1 MDIKGLKKMI
11 KEVMGEKSIL
21 LSKPSIITEASYSRI
36 KDKIEN
42 KKIPFVM
49 ITAFRGTESKDE
61 NLRRQR
67 ELEMQVSAEGYPFT
81 KMPGSGYV
89 EDPEEEGGEPV
100 EVKENS
106 VLVWD
111 ESIPGKDSKDVS
123 LFDLAKTL
131 AQKYNQDSFIFGK
144 KLKDDEGQSEMSIRM
159 YDKAGSPMTQSWAGP
174 WSSVKQ
180 VDDDDLFWSTLGS
193 KKAKL
198 VKMQEKYQNMPV
210 RTREDA
216 MKKQYY
222 LTALKEAL
230 KRFE

>member
-111 ESIPGKDSKDVS
+111 ESRPGKDSKDVS

>member
-1 MDIKGLKKMI
+1 MIQEAIKDSD
-11 KEVMGEKSIL
+11 VL
-21 LSKPSIITEASYSRI
+21 LARPNLITEASYSRI

-49 ITAFRGTESKDE
+49 ITAFRGSETKGE

-67 ELEMQVSAEGYPFT
+67 ELEMRVSAEGYPFT

-106 VLVWD
+106 ILIWD
-111 ESIPGKDSKDVS
+111 EGMPTSDSKDVS
-123 LFDLAKTL
+123 LYELAKTL
-131 AQKYNQDSFIFGK
+131 AQAYNQDSFIFGK
-144 KLKDDEGQSEMSIRM
+144 KVKDDDGQSEMSIRM
-159 YDKAGSPMTQSWAGP
+159 YDKSGSPMSQSWAGP
-174 WSSVKQ
+174 WTSVKQ

-198 VKMQEKYQNMPV
+198 VEMQKKYQKMTV
-210 RTREDA
+210 KSREQA
-216 MKKQYY
+216 MEKQYY
-222 LTALKEAL
+222 LTAIKDAL

>member
-1 MDIKGLKKMI
+1 MDIKGLKNMI
-11 KEVMGEKSIL
+11 KEAMEEKSVL
-21 LSKPSIITEASYSRI
+21 LSKPSLITEASYSRI

-49 ITAFRGTESKDE
+49 ITAFRGSESKDE

-67 ELEMQVSAEGYPFT
+67 ELEMRVSREGYPFT

-89 EDPEEEGGEPV
+89 EDPEEKGDDPV

-106 VLVWD
+106 ILIWD
-111 ESIPGKDSKDVS
+111 EARPGRDSKDIS
-123 LFDLAKTL
+123 LYELAKSL
-131 AQKYNQDSFIFGK
+131 SQKYNQDSFIFGK
-144 KLKDDEGQSEMSIRM
+144 KVQDDDGQAEMSIRM
-159 YDKAGSPMTQSWAGP
+159 YDKSGSPMSQSWAGP

-198 VKMQEKYQNMPV
+198 VEMQKKYQKMTV
-210 RTREDA
+210 KSREQA
-216 MKKQYY
+216 MEKQYY
-222 LTALKEAL
+222 LTAIKDAL

>member
-11 KEVMGEKSIL
+11 VEAIKDNSVL
-21 LSKPSIITEASYSRI
+21 LAKPNLITEASYSRI
-36 KDKIEN
+36 KDKIEY
-42 KKIPFVM
+42 KKIPFAM
-49 ITAFRGTESKDE
+49 ITAFRGGETKKE

-67 ELEMQVSAEGYPFT
+67 ELEMRVSGEGYPFT

-89 EDPEEEGGEPV
+89 EDPEEEGDDPV

-106 VLVWD
+106 ILIWD
-111 ESIPGKDSKDVS
+111 EFRPGRDSKDVS
-123 LFDLAKTL
+123 LFELSKSL

-144 KLKDDEGQSEMSIRM
+144 RVKDDDGQAEMSIRM
-159 YDKAGSPMTQSWAGP
+159 FDKGGSPMSQSWAGP

-180 VDDDDLFWSTLGS
+180 IDNDDLFWSTLGS

-198 VKMQEKYQNMPV
+198 VEMQQKYEKMTVKS
-210 RTREDA
+210 REQA
-216 MKKQYY
+216 MEKQYY
-222 LTALKEAL
+222 LTAIRDAL

>member
-11 KEVMGEKSIL
+11 QEAMGEKSIL
-21 LSKPSIITEASYSRI
+21 LSKPSLITEASYSRI

-111 ESIPGKDSKDVS
+111 ESRPGKDSKDVS

-198 VKMQEKYQNMPV
+198 VKMQEKYQNMTV

>member
-11 KEVMGEKSIL
+11 KEAMEEKSVL
-21 LSKPSIITEASYSRI
+21 LSKPSLITEASYSRI

-49 ITAFRGTESKDE
+49 ITAFRGSESKEE

-67 ELEMQVSAEGYPFT
+67 ELEMRVSGEGYPFT

-89 EDPEEEGGEPV
+89 EDPEEEGEEPV

-106 VLVWD
+106 ILIWD
-111 ESIPGKDSKDVS
+111 EARPGKDSKDVS
-123 LFDLAKTL
+123 LYELAKSL

-144 KLKDDEGQSEMSIRM
+144 KVLDDAGQAEMSIRM
-159 YDKAGSPMTQSWAGP
+159 YDKAGAPMTQSWAGP

-198 VKMQEKYQNMPV
+198 VEMQQKYQNMSV
-210 RTREDA
+210 KTREDA

-222 LTALKEAL
+222 LTALKDAL

>member
-1 MDIKGLKKMI
+1 M
-11 KEVMGEKSIL
+11 
-21 LSKPSIITEASYSRI
+21 R
-36 KDKIEN
+36 
-42 KKIPFVM
+42 
-49 ITAFRGTESKDE
+49 
-61 NLRRQR
+61 
-67 ELEMQVSAEGYPFT
+67 VSGEGYPFT

-106 VLVWD
+106 VLIWD

-123 LFDLAKTL
+123 LFDLAKAL

>member
-11 KEVMGEKSIL
+11 VEALRDNTVL
-21 LSKPSIITEASYSRI
+21 LAKPNLITEASYSRI
-36 KDKIEN
+36 KDKIED
-42 KKIPFVM
+42 KKIPFAM
-49 ITAFRGTESKDE
+49 ITAFRGSESKGE

-67 ELEMQVSAEGYPFT
+67 ELEMRVSGEGYPFT

-89 EDPEEEGGEPV
+89 EDPEEEGEEPV

-106 VLVWD
+106 ILIWD
-111 ESIPGKDSKDVS
+111 ESRPGRDSRDVS
-123 LFDLAKTL
+123 LFELAKSL

-144 KLKDDEGQSEMSIRM
+144 RVKDDDGQAEMSIRM
-159 YDKAGSPMTQSWAGP
+159 YDKGGSQMSQSWAGP

-180 VDDDDLFWSTLGS
+180 IDDDDLFWSTLGS

-198 VKMQEKYQNMPV
+198 VEMQQKYEKMVVKS
-210 RTREDA
+210 REQA
-216 MKKQYY
+216 MEKQYY
-222 LTALKEAL
+222 LTALRDAL

>member
-1 MDIKGLKKMI
+1 MDIKGLKNMI
-11 KEVMGEKSIL
+11 KEVMEEKSIL
-21 LSKPSIITEASYSRI
+21 LSKPSLITEASYSRI

-106 VLVWD
+106 VL
-111 ESIPGKDSKDVS
+111 
-123 LFDLAKTL
+123 
-131 AQKYNQDSFIFGK
+131 
-144 KLKDDEGQSEMSIRM
+144 IRH
-159 YDKAGSPMTQSWAGP
+159 GS
-174 WSSVKQ
+174 
-180 VDDDDLFWSTLGS
+180 
-193 KKAKL
+193 
-198 VKMQEKYQNMPV
+198 
-210 RTREDA
+210 
-216 MKKQYY
+216 
-222 LTALKEAL
+222 
-230 KRFE
+230 